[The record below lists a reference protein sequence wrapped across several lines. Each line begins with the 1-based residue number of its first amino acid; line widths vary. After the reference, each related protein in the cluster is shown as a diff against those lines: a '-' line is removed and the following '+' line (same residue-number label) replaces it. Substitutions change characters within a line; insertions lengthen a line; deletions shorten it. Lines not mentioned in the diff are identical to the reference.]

1 MASPNIYQNG
11 GGGNTGDNVSTKK
24 PIYALN
30 GGHIWYLGPGGA
42 DAGGNAG
49 REREKPLLTTAQAVS
64 NATAGDTI
72 IYLQGFTESISVSV
86 AVNKAGLTFVSE
98 GVGAN
103 VARLT
108 CSGAV
113 SMLAISAIGVSLNNM
128 YFPASTVVN
137 TDRVEITSIGVV
149 IDNCY
154 FECGANDTARTI
166 RYNAG
171 CTGSCQLTNTT
182 FAATASQPAIAVE
195 VATATSGMFV
205 ENVTLDGGSVGFSD
219 FAFKATA
226 AMSAL
231 YADTIHQLNN
241 ADVSLAA
248 GGSGIWIPGVTSA
261 SARFEQA

>member
-1 MASPNIYQNG
+1 MASPIIYPNG
-11 GGGNTGDNVSTKK
+11 GGGSTGDNVSTRK

-30 GGHIWYLGPGGA
+30 GGHIWYVGPGGT
-42 DAGGNAG
+42 DAASPAG
-49 REREKPLLTTAQAVS
+49 REREKPLLTTGQAVT
-64 NATAGDTI
+64 NAVAGDTI
-72 IYLQGFTESISVSV
+72 IYLPNFTENISVSV

-98 GVGAN
+98 GIGSNA
-103 VARLT
+103 ARLT
-108 CSGAV
+108 CTGNI

-128 YFPASTVVN
+128 YFPASTVAN
-137 TDRVEITSIGVV
+137 TDRVEVTSIGVV

-154 FECGANDTARTI
+154 FECGANDTGRTL
-166 RYNAG
+166 RYNTG

-182 FAATASQPAIAVE
+182 FAATAAQPAIGVE
-195 VATATSGMFV
+195 VATATSGMFI
-205 ENVTLDGGSVGFSD
+205 ENVTLDGGAVGFSD

-231 YADTIHQLNN
+231 YADTINQLNN